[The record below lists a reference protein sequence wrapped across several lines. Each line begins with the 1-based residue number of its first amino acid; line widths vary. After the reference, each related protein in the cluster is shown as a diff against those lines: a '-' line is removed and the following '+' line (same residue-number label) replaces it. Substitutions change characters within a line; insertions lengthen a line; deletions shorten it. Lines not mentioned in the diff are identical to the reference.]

1 MSKLWG
7 LAVLWTLNLALRH
20 KEDSWS
26 LSQGWSKNWAH
37 DQTNTELTG
46 IRWSEQSLTNIKW
59 LHHNVQT
66 VKEIVLVL
74 KRRAE
79 SKRGAV
85 GKEGRVLIESECV
98 CVGCWS
104 EMGRG
109 PSWLLLQRLCPS
121 VLAHLQPVKPCS
133 HHSGRGG
140 TSPQLR
146 ALTTKPVA
154 KRRNGTHWRIQ
165 TKNTR

>member
-1 MSKLWG
+1 MLRTVINQYKM
-7 LAVLWTLNLALRH
+7 TALQFS
-20 KEDSWS
+20 DSEGDS
-26 LSQGWSKNWAH
+26 
-37 DQTNTELTG
+37 
-46 IRWSEQSLTNIKW
+46 R
-59 LHHNVQT
+59 
-66 VKEIVLVL
+66 LVL

-79 SKRGAV
+79 SKRAAV

-109 PSWLLLQRLCPS
+109 PSWLLLQRPCLP
-121 VLAHLQPVKPCS
+121 VLAHLQLVKLCS

-154 KRRNGTHWRIQ
+154 KGP
-165 TKNTR
+165 